1 MQYTLYTYTLYNIHQ
16 MTILHLETST
26 KNCSVAIS
34 QNGEMLC
41 LCEEYDENY
50 GHSEKLHQ
58 FVNWAMEGA
67 EISLNELDAVCVSKG
82 PGSYTGL
89 RIGVS
94 AAKGFCFGLNIPLLS
109 WNSLEILAQSQI
121 NKDFDL
127 IIPMID
133 ARRMEVYTAVFDNS
147 GQMISEIEAKIL
159 DESSFQELAD
169 KKIVFV
175 GDGVE
180 KSKSVLSLPHAE
192 FQTGIH
198 PSAKNMIHLAEEKFM
213 QKSWEDVAYFEPFYL
228 KEFVTGVKKTQ

>member
-1 MQYTLYTYTLYNIHQ
+1 

-26 KNCSVAIS
+26 KNCSAAIS
-34 QNGEMLC
+34 RNGELLC

-58 FVNWAMEGA
+58 FVNWALEGA
-67 EISLNELDAVCVSKG
+67 EISLNEIDAVCVSKG

-94 AAKGFCFGLNIPLLS
+94 AAKGFCFGLNIPILS
-109 WNSLEILAQSQI
+109 LNSLEILAQNQI
-121 NKDFDL
+121 NKGFDL

-133 ARRMEVYTAVFDNS
+133 ARRMEVYTAVFDTS

-159 DESSFQELAD
+159 DENSFQELANQ
-169 KKIVFV
+169 KIVFV

-180 KSKSVLSLPHAE
+180 KSKSVLNLPTAE
-192 FQTGIH
+192 FIDNSH
-198 PSAKNMIHLAEEKFM
+198 PSAKNMMDLAEKKFEA
-213 QKSWEDVAYFEPFYL
+213 KTFEDVAYFEPFYL
-228 KEFVTGVKKTQ
+228 KEFMTGVNKKP

>member
-1 MQYTLYTYTLYNIHQ
+1 

-34 QNGEMLC
+34 RNGELLC

-58 FVNWAMEGA
+58 FVNWALEGA
-67 EISLNELDAVCVSKG
+67 EISLNEIDAVCVSKG

-94 AAKGFCFGLNIPLLS
+94 AAKGFCFGLNIPMLS
-109 WNSLEILAQSQI
+109 LNSLEILAQSQI
-121 NKDFDL
+121 NKGFDL

-133 ARRMEVYTAVFDNS
+133 ARRMEVYTAIFDTS

-159 DESSFQELAD
+159 DENSFQELAD
-169 KKIVFV
+169 QKIVFV

-180 KSKSVLSLPHAE
+180 KSKSILNLPTVE
-192 FQTGIH
+192 FIDNLH
-198 PSAKNMIHLAEEKFM
+198 PSDKIMIEVAEKNFEEILF
-213 QKSWEDVAYFEPFYL
+213 EDVDYIEPFFL
-228 KEFVTGVKKTQ
+228 KEFMTGAKKKP

>member
-1 MQYTLYTYTLYNIHQ
+1 

-34 QNGEMLC
+34 RNSELLC
-41 LCEEYDENY
+41 LCEEYDQNY

-58 FVNWAMEGA
+58 FVNWALEGA
-67 EISLNELDAVCVSKG
+67 EISLNELDVVCVSKG

-94 AAKGFCFGLNIPLLS
+94 AAKGFCFGLDVPMISL
-109 WNSLEILAQSQI
+109 NSLEILAQSQI
-121 NKDFDL
+121 GNDFDL

-147 GQMISEIEAKIL
+147 GKMISDIEAKIL
-159 DESSFQELAD
+159 DESSFQEFAD
-169 KKIVFV
+169 KKNVFV

-180 KSKSVLSLPHAE
+180 KSKAILNLPNAE
-192 FQTGIH
+192 FIEGIH
-198 PSAKNMIHLAEEKFM
+198 PSAKQMIQLAEKKFS
-213 QKSWEDVAYFEPFYL
+213 QKEFEDVAYFEPFYL
-228 KEFVTGVKKTQ
+228 KEFIAGKSPNRV

>member
-1 MQYTLYTYTLYNIHQ
+1 

-34 QNGEMLC
+34 RNGELLC
-41 LCEEYDENY
+41 VCEEYDENY

-58 FVNWAMEGA
+58 FVNWALEGA
-67 EISLNELDAVCVSKG
+67 GISLNELDAVCVSKG

-109 WNSLEILAQSQI
+109 LNSLEILAQTQI
-121 NKDFDL
+121 NKDFDF

-133 ARRMEVYTAVFDNS
+133 ARRMEVYTAVFDGN
-147 GQMISEIEAKIL
+147 GNMISPIEAKIL
-159 DESSFQELAD
+159 DEHSFDEFAD
-169 KKIVFV
+169 KKIVFI

-180 KSKSVLSLPHAE
+180 KSKEILNLPQAE

-198 PSAKNMIHLAEEKFM
+198 PSAQNMIHLAEEKFNR
-213 QKSWEDVAYFEPFYL
+213 KEFEDVAYFEPFYL
-228 KEFVTGVKKTQ
+228 KEFVAGVKKIQ

>member
-1 MQYTLYTYTLYNIHQ
+1 
-16 MTILHLETST
+16 MTVLLHIETST
-26 KNCSVAIS
+26 KNCSVAVS
-34 QNGEMLC
+34 RNGEMLC

-58 FVNWAMEGA
+58 FVKWALEGA

-94 AAKGFCFGLNIPLLS
+94 AAKGFCYGLNIPLLS
-109 WNSLEILAQSQI
+109 LNSLEILAQSQI

-127 IIPMID
+127 IIPMLD

-147 GQMISEIEAKIL
+147 GKMISEIEAKVL
-159 DESSFQELAD
+159 DENSFRESAD
-169 KKIVFV
+169 KKIIFI

-180 KSKSVLSLPHAE
+180 KSKDVLNLSNAVFLE
-192 FQTGIH
+192 GIH
-198 PSAKNMIHLAEEKFM
+198 PSAKQMIDLAEKKFS
-213 QKSWEDVAYFEPFYL
+213 QNEWEDTAYFEPFYL
-228 KEFVTGVKKTQ
+228 KEFMAGKKTNS